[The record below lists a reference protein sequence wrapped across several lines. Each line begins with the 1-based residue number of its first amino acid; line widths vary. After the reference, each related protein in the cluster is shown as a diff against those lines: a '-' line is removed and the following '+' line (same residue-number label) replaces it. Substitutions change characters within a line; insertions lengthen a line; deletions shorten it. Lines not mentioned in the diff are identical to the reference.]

1 MARIVKPLTVTQIDA
16 SQPKEKDYNL
26 SDGGGL
32 YLRIRASGT
41 KTWIFQYK
49 NQQDVRVV
57 ITIGNYP
64 QYKLALAREKKRD
77 YLSILAEGKDLKEYL
92 DSLKRSLLKNFHL
105 RS

>member
-26 SDGGGL
+26 SDGEGL

-49 NQQDVRVV
+49 NQQDV
-57 ITIGNYP
+57 
-64 QYKLALAREKKRD
+64 Q
-77 YLSILAEGKDLKEYL
+77 
-92 DSLKRSLLKNFHL
+92 
-105 RS
+105 